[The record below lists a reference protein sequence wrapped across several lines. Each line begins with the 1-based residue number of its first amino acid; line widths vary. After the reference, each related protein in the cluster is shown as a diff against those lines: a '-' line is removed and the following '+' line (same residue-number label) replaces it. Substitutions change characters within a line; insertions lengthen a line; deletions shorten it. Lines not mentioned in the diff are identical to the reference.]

1 MSIKDIL
8 KGIDQDLTYSDSGWW
23 ETSAGSEFGKL
34 VLSQALNLESELKAK
49 NADLEK
55 ELTTLKASI
64 PKIKADAVF
73 ECAPMPKWGGQ
84 PDDIPADFDGYCQAI
99 HDVHENANKLE
110 AGE

>member
-1 MSIKDIL
+1 MKCTTDWEKMYKVCL
-8 KGIDQDLTYSDSGWW
+8 K
-23 ETSAGSEFGKL
+23 
-34 VLSQALNLESELKAK
+34 ESERI
-49 NADLEK
+49 EQ
-55 ELTTLKASI
+55 ELATLKASL

-99 HDVHENANKLE
+99 HEVHENANKLE